1 MAAVI
6 CPSMADLP
14 PAVVRAAA
22 VYTTST
28 SMGRPVS
35 HAASMPASTS
45 PPSCACTSAS
55 ADAREGIS
63 AQGGRRSTS
72 TSSSLDPVS
81 AAMMRQRRPSSP
93 RRKPLIDSPAPRHAS
108 TPPPAS
114 GASPDNVA
122 VVQPSSVLRMSMI
135 ASRSHPGGVSG
146 AGSGAPITVSVCSA
160 ICSSA
165 TTRVDEGAVCAQA
178 MPHDMDTI
186 RDSMARME
194 RWRMGQTPYRRNQP
208 VPSEFR
214 AFEGGS
220 GELLRRGAPR
230 RGCRLSQA
238 LRDGELLPAPC
249 IAAHVIHGSFG
260 LPAKPLQSE
269 RGVGEA

>member
-1 MAAVI
+1 MMRAEWSSGQLTEPIWRVRPAGPNPGDSGARV
-6 CPSMADLP
+6 LP
-14 PAVVRAAA
+14 GILGIQVSRRVSRGR
-22 VYTTST
+22 VCCQLST
-28 SMGRPVS
+28 SFGR
-35 HAASMPASTS
+35 
-45 PPSCACTSAS
+45 
-55 ADAREGIS
+55 
-63 AQGGRRSTS
+63 
-72 TSSSLDPVS
+72 
-81 AAMMRQRRPSSP
+81 
-93 RRKPLIDSPAPRHAS
+93 
-108 TPPPAS
+108 
-114 GASPDNVA
+114 
-122 VVQPSSVLRMSMI
+122 
-135 ASRSHPGGVSG
+135 SRSRRGAGSG